1 MERSALLGPR
11 AQIRALQ
18 IIAITTGSALLDG
31 PGYVSSLPSS
41 SPGRLFAPGA
51 GAQPLFSLSRGPR
64 ILGTLS
70 WLAAGLFSLP
80 SYRWGGESVR
90 TGAFGPSSHCDG
102 FSSPVA
108 SQPLAGPGGVTIPAG
123 APWSPVP
130 PMFLH
135 LLSLAAFLLVR
146 PPLAAELLLPSL
158 CHLGLLFLPSC
169 PLVLLKFCSTL
180 ALPHRYPP
188 ALGR

>member
-1 MERSALLGPR
+1 M
-11 AQIRALQ
+11 
-18 IIAITTGSALLDG
+18 TGFATS
-31 PGYVSSLPSS
+31 PFLPSS

-64 ILGTLS
+64 ILGTHS

-158 CHLGLLFLPSC
+158 CHLAFSSCHPVHWFYSSFALRWHRPIVLPRRSA
-169 PLVLLKFCSTL
+169 VF
-180 ALPHRYPP
+180 
-188 ALGR
+188 